1 MNLVIF
7 KISKEPLDAPSLLTT
22 KESFPD
28 LVDFAHPLTNFVSL
42 IAVIWVKMFEKDTT
56 FQKVTFTVTYT
67 CFVIL

>member
-28 LVDFAHPLTNFVSL
+28 FVDFAHPLTDYVSL
-42 IAVIWVKMFEKDTT
+42 IAVN
-56 FQKVTFTVTYT
+56 
-67 CFVIL
+67 